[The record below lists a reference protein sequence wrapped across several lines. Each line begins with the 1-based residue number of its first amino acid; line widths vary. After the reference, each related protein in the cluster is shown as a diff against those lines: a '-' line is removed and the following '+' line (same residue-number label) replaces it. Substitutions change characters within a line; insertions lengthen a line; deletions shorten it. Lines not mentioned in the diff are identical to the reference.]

1 MSIVEL
7 LKVVLLGVV
16 EGVTEWL
23 PISSTGH
30 MLLVD
35 EFISLDMS
43 ETFKEMFFV
52 VIQFGAIL
60 ADLIIFWRKLNP
72 FQIRGSLGLNKNAI
86 MIWLKVAV
94 ACIPTGILGFLLDD
108 YLEEH
113 FGTTLT
119 IAIMLIVYG
128 IVFILVE
135 AWNKKRSPSVDTV
148 ADIHYEMAFLLGIF
162 QSLAMIPGTSRSGAT
177 ILGALLLGISREAA
191 VEFSFFLVIPTMMGA
206 SMYKLAKFGLAFSN
220 AEGIALA
227 VGMTVAFLVSLLVI
241 RLLMKYVKRHD
252 FKMFGWYRI
261 LLGISIMALF
271 AL

>member
-1 MSIVEL
+1 MNIVEL

-60 ADLIIFWRKLNP
+60 ADLIIFWKKLNP
-72 FQIRGSLGLNKNAI
+72 IKIKESPCYEKSVI

-108 YLEEH
+108 YLEVH
-113 FGTTLT
+113 FGTAST
-119 IAIMLIVYG
+119 IAL
-128 IVFILVE
+128 
-135 AWNKKRSPSVDTV
+135 NVDRLW
-148 ADIHYEMAFLLGIF
+148 DCFY
-162 QSLAMIPGTSRSGAT
+162 SG
-177 ILGALLLGISREAA
+177 
-191 VEFSFFLVIPTMMGA
+191 
-206 SMYKLAKFGLAFSN
+206 
-220 AEGIALA
+220 
-227 VGMTVAFLVSLLVI
+227 
-241 RLLMKYVKRHD
+241 
-252 FKMFGWYRI
+252 
-261 LLGISIMALF
+261 
-271 AL
+271 